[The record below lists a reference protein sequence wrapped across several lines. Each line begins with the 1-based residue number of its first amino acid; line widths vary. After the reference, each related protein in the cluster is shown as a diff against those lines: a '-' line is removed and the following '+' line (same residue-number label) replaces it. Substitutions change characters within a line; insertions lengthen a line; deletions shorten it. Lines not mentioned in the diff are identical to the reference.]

1 MPLEVSLDP
10 LDVLDSLEIDEELSL
25 ELLSLELDSLEALE
39 AELWLR
45 LDPLD

>member
-1 MPLEVSLDP
+1 MPLDVSLEA
-10 LDVLDSLEIDEELSL
+10 LEVLDSLEADEELSL
-25 ELLSLELDSLEALE
+25 ELLSLELDPLEVLD